1 MLDEIVN
8 TYYRHF
14 KLKKICC
21 LISSQK
27 APVES
32 CMFLVFQL
40 PPGSSRHYGKGRKS
54 RSERNSRY
62 SRSTGPG
69 WCKRREGWV
78 CDGEVWRAVETQLQA
93 MCLELSQLRHWPGQN
108 YSKVTMMNTALQNT
122 MSKTNKK
129 QNKTIFLIFLFIY
142 IIIGISFYFN
152 ILNFY
157 FNTFL

>member
-93 MCLELSQLRHWPGQN
+93 VCLELSQLWHWPGQN
-108 YSKVTMMNTALQNT
+108 YSKSPQWWLLICLKHLCPKDQYILILVLFVNI
-122 MSKTNKK
+122 
-129 QNKTIFLIFLFIY
+129 IFGIRFYIFIFF
-142 IIIGISFYFN
+142 SFSF
-152 ILNFY
+152 
-157 FNTFL
+157 